1 MNTALSRLNAVFAF
15 SLSVLASLT
24 FLCFLSTAFVDKT
37 SSPSISVHPEVILR
51 GAHDFGLDLKDLA
64 TLKFDLGANL
74 SSLFDWNT
82 KQLFV
87 LVTAHYRTRN
97 NVRVTVVD
105 VLPVTHPLPQ
115 PRNQVVLWDRIIR
128 RGDSAILDL
137 RSAATKYNFFD
148 DGRGLKGNQNMTLQ
162 VSWNVV
168 PIAGRLP
175 LIWSSQY
182 SLPFPNSY

>member
-1 MNTALSRLNAVFAF
+1 M
-15 SLSVLASLT
+15 LT
-24 FLCFLSTAFVDKT
+24 LPPD
-37 SSPSISVHPEVILR
+37 
-51 GAHDFGLDLKDLA
+51 
-64 TLKFDLGANL
+64 L

-148 DGRGLKGNQNMTLQ
+148 DGRGLKSVHTTLSLCLSLNSRYVTCRGNQNMTLQ

>member
-1 MNTALSRLNAVFAF
+1 M
-15 SLSVLASLT
+15 LT
-24 FLCFLSTAFVDKT
+24 LPPD
-37 SSPSISVHPEVILR
+37 
-51 GAHDFGLDLKDLA
+51 
-64 TLKFDLGANL
+64 L

-148 DGRGLKGNQNMTLQ
+148 DGRGLKSVHTTLSLCISLNSRYICHLQ
-162 VSWNVV
+162 GK
-168 PIAGRLP
+168 PEYDFAGDVECGSNC
-175 LIWSSQY
+175 WSSPTNLVFTI
-182 SLPFPNSY
+182 LPPIPQLLLDTHHNSCIS